1 MTSKKKTDKKKPSK
15 RIVKK
20 EEVKKILEQNKKQ
33 VVKDI
38 KKKIQIIKKVIV
50 EKKSIKKV
58 SPEKKIIEEP
68 IIEPPHM
75 PDTQDLAQLE
85 IKPTVTASI
94 PAAIPAP
101 AVTSPSI
108 PIVPSTPVAISVEAK
123 IPESVIEKK
132 KTVKKETEQ
141 KILQRESDNS
151 TLIQN
156 SDNER
161 QEEKN
166 KVEALLFACGKYID
180 EEIISELC
188 GVDKRKL
195 KKILEE
201 LRKDYESKNNALMI
215 FNEGNSWKINVR
227 EKYLSTVRKI
237 VADTE
242 LPRSVMETL
251 AVIAWKTPIYQSEVV
266 RIRGNKCYD
275 HIEVLEEAG
284 FISKDKKGRS
294 YVLKATDKFFN
305 YFEIDRGNLKG
316 VFDTVKVPEL
326 KEEQQTLEPADIISE
341 NDSDK
346 VQAIELR
353 KWSETEEEKQGHKQ
367 FLEQI
372 EGKIREAHEKNVL
385 FGQEIPKPTLG
396 KPEEQIP
403 QQQILQLSEVSES
416 ETQIDNAVADTTSE
430 KSEEPMTENVSQSAI
445 ENVNQAN
452 QTQHEDRPHKPKSL
466 TKKQLEKKFKDE
478 LIRVREKMEKKQK

>member
-1 MTSKKKTDKKKPSK
+1 MSSKKKTDMKKPSK
-15 RIVKK
+15 KK
-20 EEVKKILEQNKKQ
+20 EEVKKVSKQNKRL
-33 VVKDI
+33 VITNI
-38 KKKIQIIKKVIV
+38 KKKVPIIEKVTV

-58 SPEKKIIEEP
+58 LSEKKIIEEP

-75 PDTQDLAQLE
+75 PNTQGLE
-85 IKPTVTASI
+85 QEEITQIITVPTPTPALTPTITSSTTPTV
-94 PAAIPAP
+94 
-101 AVTSPSI
+101 SPTPTVI
-108 PIVPSTPVAISVEAK
+108 PIETKTSEHI
-123 IPESVIEKK
+123 IEKK
-132 KTVKKETEQ
+132 KLIKKETAQ
-141 KILQRESDNS
+141 KVLQKELSNS
-151 TLIQN
+151 NQN
-156 SDNER
+156 FDNER

-166 KVEALLFACGKYID
+166 KIEALLFACGKYID

-188 GVDKRKL
+188 SIDKKRL

-215 FNEGNSWKINVR
+215 FNEENSWKINVR
-227 EKYLSTVRKI
+227 EKYLSIVRKI
-237 VADTE
+237 VAETE

-275 HIEVLEEAG
+275 HIEVLEDAG

-316 VFDTVKVPEL
+316 IFDTVKVPEV
-326 KEEQQTLEPADIISE
+326 KEEQKTLESTEIISE
-341 NDSDK
+341 NYPDK
-346 VQAIELR
+346 VQAIELK

-372 EGKIREAHEKNVL
+372 EGKIREAHEKNIL
-385 FGQEIPKPTLG
+385 LEQEIPKPTLG
-396 KPEEQIP
+396 KLDEQSP
-403 QQQILQLSEVSES
+403 QQQIPQSSEISES
-416 ETQIDNAVADTTSE
+416 ETQIDDTIIDVVSR
-430 KSEEPMTENVSQSAI
+430 KSTEPILDNESQSTTENT
-445 ENVNQAN
+445 N
-452 QTQHEDRPHKPKSL
+452 QTQPENQPHKPKSL